1 MPEEWRDIAR
11 KSIDAKKL
19 HPDIGECVI
28 EIHTI
33 ASMPDRWIRHLIPRL
48 REREVRYG
56 RIAGDRIVA
65 RAEHPKAVK
74 SVVGAIDWAIG
85 LANAAYRIDL
95 QDAEARRARHER
107 EAALL
112 AEQQA
117 TLDEIVENIAKPA
130 ENTPKPRKSTPK
142 PRKKPS

>member
-28 EIHTI
+28 EIHTT

-56 RIAGDRIVA
+56 DIVGDRIVA

-74 SVVGAIDWAIG
+74 TVVGAIDWAIDV
-85 LANAAYRIDL
+85 ANAAYRVDL
-95 QDAEARRARHER
+95 QDAEARRARQEGEDAR
-107 EAALL
+107 L

-117 TLDEIVENIAKPA
+117 ALDEIVENIAKPR

-142 PRKKPS
+142 PRKTRS